1 MRLDHLLSKEL
12 ISIRPHIVGV
22 AGCLFGAGLVLVA
35 EATHGPHVLVV
46 VAHGWNIDEEL
57 LVQRTRP
64 VRPLGGWNAEV
75 VVGVVRRAHC
85 WVLRQP
91 AEGSSHDVLL
101 RVVPLVG
108 AGVVRWVG
116 WS

>member
-1 MRLDHLLSKEL
+1 VRLDHLLSKEL
-12 ISIRPHIVGV
+12 ISTRPHIVGV

-64 VRPLGGWNAEV
+64 VRPLGVGTPRPLWEWFAEHT
-75 VVGVVRRAHC
+75 VG
-85 WVLRQP
+85 
-91 AEGSSHDVLL
+91 S
-101 RVVPLVG
+101 
-108 AGVVRWVG
+108 
-116 WS
+116 